1 MQSADVTFPKAATL
15 HFFFYRQGVHALF
28 IVVLL
33 PVAWGLAAPALGG
46 ASYLG
51 ISDRWWFA
59 ASLACAVVHQLWIW
73 TGWRAQL
80 GWRAFTRGFGSY
92 DFAVFSSVFF
102 ALLVMRPLLIATTSI
117 AGAGTLLL
125 PPWLSLGLGVLLSA
139 MALYTGWSVV
149 RYFGLARAAGADH
162 FRPGYREMG
171 LVNQGVFALVPNAMY
186 TFGFLGLWAIALL
199 ARSHV
204 GLVAALFQHAYVWVH
219 YLCTESPDMDVLYG

>member
-1 MQSADVTFPKAATL
+1 MAQYAQTDRRGLSPMQSADVTFPKAATL

-102 ALLVMRPLLIATTSI
+102 ALL
-117 AGAGTLLL
+117 
-125 PPWLSLGLGVLLSA
+125 
-139 MALYTGWSVV
+139 
-149 RYFGLARAAGADH
+149 
-162 FRPGYREMG
+162 
-171 LVNQGVFALVPNAMY
+171 
-186 TFGFLGLWAIALL
+186 
-199 ARSHV
+199 
-204 GLVAALFQHAYVWVH
+204 
-219 YLCTESPDMDVLYG
+219 